1 MRVRL
6 FLLSFFYVMGM
17 TSCSSDDNN
26 TDANDTV
33 SILGEWNL
41 TSINGNPDDVFCPK
55 TLFITENTYTES
67 EYFNENCDEMS
78 SFTKNYTLSGN
89 TFTILN
95 DDIQDIDFEI
105 TTLTEDELTWETIT
119 LNSNQLIVYSYNRI
133 ED

>member
-1 MRVRL
+1 MKIRL
-6 FLLSFFYVMGM
+6 LFFLSFLCVIWI

-26 TDANDTV
+26 DPNDTV

-78 SFTKNYTLSGN
+78 SFTKNYTLNEN

-105 TTLTEDELTWETIT
+105 TTLTEDVLTWETIT
-119 LNSNQLIVYSYNRI
+119 LNSNQLIVFSYNKI
-133 ED
+133 ID